1 MGEVMPESEE
11 SYMGT
16 LPFAKFCC
24 EPKTSIISLF
34 KKLIFLLPFSTLL
47 GSLHDHGSLV
57 AAQYSLEKRRWRQ
70 Q

>member
-24 EPKTSIISLF
+24 EPKTSIISLL
-34 KKLIFLLPFSTLL
+34 KKSIFLLPFPTLL
-47 GSLHDHGSLV
+47 GSLRNDSLV
-57 AAQYSLEKRRWRQ
+57 AAQYSLEKRR
-70 Q
+70 